1 MSLIIV
7 LSLLAVAL
15 TALASRSAPRP
26 APVRLLDPDR
36 VEDRQPASAAVP
48 IDRRCGYTPGGPI
61 RDPSSW

>member
-15 TALASRSAPRP
+15 VGRGSRPAPRP

-36 VEDRQPASAAVP
+36 FNERQPASAAVP
-48 IDRRCGYTPGGPI
+48 IDRHCGYMPGGPI